1 MFYNPLFLD
10 NTKILNDE
18 TKLLLNE
25 MNNLIQ
31 EKEIS
36 DQMIQSFG
44 IDFIYTSAQIEGNT
58 YSKAETI
65 ALIEYGRTAGGKLWS
80 EAMMIQNLKKAFN
93 YVNDNN
99 LSFNLDNIKEIHF
112 ILSDQLILD
121 SERGVV
127 RNKEVNIGGSSYIPL
142 VNQTKLNEEMKY
154 LILKVNKIENPFEK
168 AIYAHM
174 NIAYLQ
180 YFSDVN
186 KRTSRL
192 IQNLILKENNIMYF
206 IPRVEDIAEY
216 IDAMVTY
223 YETGSYEKYVN
234 YFIKTYDKNL
244 DVFREQNIDFTR
256 DFSDL

>member
-1 MFYNPLFLD
+1 
-10 NTKILNDE
+10 
-18 TKLLLNE
+18 
-25 MNNLIQ
+25 
-31 EKEIS
+31 
-36 DQMIQSFG
+36 
-44 IDFIYTSAQIEGNT
+44 
-58 YSKAETI
+58 
-65 ALIEYGRTAGGKLWS
+65 
-80 EAMMIQNLKKAFN
+80 
-93 YVNDNN
+93 
-99 LSFNLDNIKEIHF
+99 
-112 ILSDQLILD
+112 
-121 SERGVV
+121 
-127 RNKEVNIGGSSYIPL
+127 
-142 VNQTKLNEEMKY
+142 MKY